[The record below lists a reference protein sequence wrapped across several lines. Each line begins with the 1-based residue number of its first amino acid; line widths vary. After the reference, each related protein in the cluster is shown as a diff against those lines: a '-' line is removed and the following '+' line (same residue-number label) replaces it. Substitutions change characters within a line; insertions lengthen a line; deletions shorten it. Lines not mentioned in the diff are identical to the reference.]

1 MALILLELQEL
12 VTHDVKNN
20 TYDYKHAFC
29 VEVVPI
35 CRDDLVCLPKKVAQS
50 LGNMNQ
56 LVLCIRV
63 NTVISVIDPSTL
75 QIADINS
82 LVNAFFFLFY

>member
-1 MALILLELQEL
+1 MQEL
-12 VTHDVKNN
+12 VTHDVKSNI
-20 TYDYKHAFC
+20 YDYKHTFC

-35 CRDDLVCLPKKVAQS
+35 CRGDLICLPKKTAQA

-56 LVLCIRV
+56 LVICSRV

-75 QIADINS
+75 QISDINS
-82 LVNAFFFLFY
+82 LVDLFPLFS